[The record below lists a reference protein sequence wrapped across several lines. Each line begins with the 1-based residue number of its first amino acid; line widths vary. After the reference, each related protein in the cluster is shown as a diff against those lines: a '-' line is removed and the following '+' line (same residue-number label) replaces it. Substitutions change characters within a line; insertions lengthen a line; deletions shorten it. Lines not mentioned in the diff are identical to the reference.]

1 MIQCH
6 WGQARGNRLT
16 KLSPREERGGGGG
29 SLCEG
34 SKRLLQHVTSF
45 IELWT
50 FWVYLKKLGFSNIFC
65 LLSSEL
71 SRVLENVVSL
81 KWGEGL

>member
-16 KLSPREERGGGGG
+16 KLSPREERDGG

-45 IELWT
+45 IELDDLSISK
-50 FWVYLKKLGFSNIFC
+50 VKKLGFSN
-65 LLSSEL
+65 
-71 SRVLENVVSL
+71 
-81 KWGEGL
+81 